1 MPLTSTAPLVNVE
14 QQPQSWSDKLKE
26 GYAELKAEGTV
37 RVPTIVYSS
46 RTHSQLAQVMKELRN
61 TSYRCMALVF
71 SAVIGSHCLGCF
83 TPAQSLTSGALQ
95 APQYCSWLKKPDV
108 LAPHRVHSGWC
119 CCQPSMQ
126 IPHADQI
133 LQMVS
138 SAP

>member
-1 MPLTSTAPLVNVE
+1 VPLTSTAPLINVE

-61 TSYRCMALVF
+61 TSYRCIALF
-71 SAVIGSHCLGCF
+71 ISAVSGSHCLGCF
-83 TPAQSLTSGALQ
+83 MPAQSLTSGALQ
-95 APQYCSWLKKPDV
+95 APQYCPWLKKPDV
-108 LAPHRVHSGWC
+108 LAPHCVHYGWC

-126 IPHADQI
+126 IPHADQV

>member
-1 MPLTSTAPLVNVE
+1 MPSISTAPPGIVE
-14 QQPQSWSDKLKE
+14 QPHQSWSDKLKE
-26 GYAELKAEGTV
+26 GYAELRAEGTV
-37 RVPTIVYSS
+37 GVPTIVYSS

-61 TSYRCMALVF
+61 TSYRCTANFVC
-71 SAVIGSHCLGCF
+71 AVSGSHCLGCF
-83 TPAQSLTSGALQ
+83 MPAHSLTAGGLQ
-95 APQYCSWLKKPDV
+95 ASKYCPWLKKPDV
-108 LAPHRVHSGWC
+108 FAPHCVHSGWC